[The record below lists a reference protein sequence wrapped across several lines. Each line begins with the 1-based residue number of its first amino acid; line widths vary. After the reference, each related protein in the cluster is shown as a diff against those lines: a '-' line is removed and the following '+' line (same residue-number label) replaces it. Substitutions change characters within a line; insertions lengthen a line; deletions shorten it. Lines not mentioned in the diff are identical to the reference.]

1 MVHHDY
7 KEMLPARALSALDAS
22 DNRALNEHLL
32 VCSECRRELEN
43 WESVSS
49 SLALNAPPMEPSAEL
64 RDRIMTGVRAERKSE
79 TAEAPA
85 PRVVPLAATKRNV
98 TSPSWS
104 YGLIAAGIIF
114 SFLVGW
120 IAILSRENRAAR
132 NELVRLNEQVKT
144 TQQLLAQERQ
154 IVALLT
160 APGSRFME
168 LTATSSSPGARGMLA
183 YNSNGQAMLLTN
195 GLPSAPAGKGYQL
208 WFIVGNQPSPGR
220 VFNTDQS
227 GSGTL
232 RDDLP
237 RGLDEKTVFAITMEN
252 AEGAKSPTGPI
263 LLRSEL

>member
-1 MVHHDY
+1 MVHDDY
-7 KEMLPARALSALDAS
+7 KEMLPSRALAALDAS

-32 VCSECRRELEN
+32 VCAECRRELEN
-43 WESVSS
+43 WESISS
-49 SLALNAPPMEPSAEL
+49 SLALNAQPMEPSAEL
-64 RDRIMTGVRAERKSE
+64 RDRIMSQVRAERKSQ

-85 PRVVPLAATKRNV
+85 SRVVPLAAPRRSV
-98 TSPSWS
+98 TSPAWS

-132 NELVRLNEQVKT
+132 TELLRLNDQVKT
-144 TQQLLAQERQ
+144 AEQQLAQQRQ
-154 IVALLT
+154 IVTLLT
-160 APGSRFME
+160 APGSRFRA
-168 LTATSSSPGARGMLA
+168 LTATNSSPGSGGMLA
-183 YNSNGQAMLLTN
+183 YNPNGQAMLLTN

-208 WFIVGNQPSPGR
+208 WFIVGDQPLPGK

-237 RGLDEKTVFAITMEN
+237 RDLDDKTVFAITMED
-252 AEGAKSPTGPI
+252 AGGAKTPTGPI

>member
-1 MVHHDY
+1 MVHDDY
-7 KEMLPARALSALDAS
+7 KEMLPARALSALEAD

-32 VCSECRRELEN
+32 VCSECRRELQN

-49 SLALNAPPMEPSAEL
+49 SLALNALPMEPSVEL
-64 RDRIMTGVRAERKSE
+64 RDRMMSEVRAERKSQ

-85 PRVVPLAATKRNV
+85 SRVVPLATKSTS

-104 YGLIAAGIIF
+104 YGLIAAGIVF

-120 IAILSRENRAAR
+120 IAVLSRENRAAR
-132 NELVRLNEQVKT
+132 NELVRLHEQVNT

-168 LTATSSSPGARGMLA
+168 LTATSSSSGARGMLA

-208 WFIVGNQPSPGR
+208 WFIVGNQPLPGR
-220 VFNTDQS
+220 VFNTDQA

-237 RGLDEKTVFAITMEN
+237 RDLDDKTVFAITMET
-252 AEGAKSPTGPI
+252 AEGAKTPTGPI